1 MSFPKKLE
9 DSELLRIM
17 HTYNPWW
24 DTGKVPPSKALEFKR
39 RDYHKLLDT
48 LEDRKIT
55 AIVGPRRVGKTTLMY
70 QLIEHI
76 VSKIGPARAMYVSL
90 DDPYLKITAESLKD
104 IFELYSKY
112 VLKEPLPSVQEQ
124 VYLFLDE
131 VQALPGWENVL
142 KRWVDAGYNVKFFV
156 SGSSSANILTGATES
171 LVGRISPRIVM
182 PMKFLE
188 VVRFHMNIR
197 EGAAESRFDKVNWQL
212 RGSFQDAILKKDP
225 TLFHGALE
233 GGANVLAKDSE
244 RILLILQDYL
254 IKGGYPEVVVTEDIY
269 RSAENLR
276 TYLNLTIYKDIVRTY
291 KIRDPKAFEE
301 LIAILAKE
309 TSQRMNYSS
318 LAGDLGLKRDTLKAY
333 LYYLEATF
341 LISESEFYSRSRVKR
356 ARREKKV
363 YVNDPGIRNVAV
375 SGLDEYLLRDT
386 VELGMVAESVVADHC
401 RRLKFDLEPSSDPR
415 LFYWKGNKYETD
427 IVMELL
433 RRPVA
438 VEVKYAESVREKR
451 LKGLNEFIR
460 EHEPPLSLVITKDR
474 LELSGGIVY
483 VPLWLF
489 LLMC

>member
-142 KRWVDAGYNVKFFV
+142 KRWVDLGYNIKFYV
-156 SGSSSANILTGATES
+156 SGSSSTDILTGAAES
-171 LVGRISPRIVM
+171 LVGRLSPRVIM

-188 VVRFHMNIR
+188 IICFHIR
-197 EGAAESRFDKVNWQL
+197 GAKDIENFDWACSQLRKSLNEAVLEDDPSIIYNSLRDSADTLSKYIDKV
-212 RGSFQDAILKKDP
+212 
-225 TLFHGALE
+225 E
-233 GGANVLAKDSE
+233 VLLQSY
-244 RILLILQDYL
+244 LL
-254 IKGGYPEVVVTEDIY
+254 KGGYPEIVGITDLY
-269 RSAENLR
+269 RSAESLR
-276 TYLNLTIYKDIVRTY
+276 TYLNLTIYKDIVRAHE
-291 KIRDPKAFEE
+291 IRDPKAFEE

-309 TSQRMNYSS
+309 TSQRINYSE
-318 LAGDLGLKRDTLKAY
+318 LAADLGLKRDTLKAY
-333 LYYLEATF
+333 LRYLEITF
-341 LISESEFYSRSRVKR
+341 LISEMQFYSSSRVKR
-356 ARREKKV
+356 ARREKKI
-363 YVNDPGIRNVAV
+363 YIIDPGIRNTAV
-375 SGLDEYLLRDT
+375 SALDEYTLRDGA
-386 VELGMVAESVVADHC
+386 ELGLIVESTVAGHC
-401 RRLKFDLEPSSDPR
+401 RRLKFNMEPSSDQQI
-415 LFYWKGNKYETD
+415 FYWKGNKYEVD

-433 RRPVA
+433 RKPLA
-438 VEVKYAESVREKR
+438 VEVKYTESVRER
-451 LKGLNEFIR
+451 GLKGLREFIR

-474 LELSGGIVY
+474 LELSEGIVY